1 MHFSFIGQDNVS
13 IDNLEKDLII
23 IYPEVAARY
32 RFRYTVFSGIQKIV
46 VSKKKRF
53 LK

>member
-1 MHFSFIGQDNVS
+1 MHFSFIGQDNVF

-23 IYPEVAARY
+23 IYSEVAARY
-32 RFRYTVFSGIQKIV
+32 RFRYTVFLGIQKIV